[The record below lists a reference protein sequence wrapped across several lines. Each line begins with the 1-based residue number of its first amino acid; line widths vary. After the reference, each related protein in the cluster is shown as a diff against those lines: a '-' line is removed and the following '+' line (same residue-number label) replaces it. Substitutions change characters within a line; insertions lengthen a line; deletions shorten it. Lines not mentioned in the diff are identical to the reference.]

1 MDIPSTDLIR
11 LHSQTQNKVQIPLP
25 FLKPKKNS
33 NTPLRLLLRLFELY
47 VYVSLFVVVHNIIGM
62 DAKSRAVHTQIMSFQ
77 PALIMWYGTF
87 TLLIA
92 DWMQSEL
99 LNRRRILFAIAAMG
113 LRGAMIFAAWISLI
127 ALSTYIALQ

>member
-1 MDIPSTDLIR
+1 MSR
-11 LHSQTQNKVQIPLP
+11 NSNQFRRHSQTLDKVYIPLP

-33 NTPLRLLLRLFELY
+33 NTPLRLLFRLFELY

-99 LNRRRILFAIAAMG
+99 LNRRRFLFAIAGMG
-113 LRGAMIFAAWISLI
+113 LKGAVIFSIWIGLI
-127 ALSTYIALQ
+127 ALSTYIAVK